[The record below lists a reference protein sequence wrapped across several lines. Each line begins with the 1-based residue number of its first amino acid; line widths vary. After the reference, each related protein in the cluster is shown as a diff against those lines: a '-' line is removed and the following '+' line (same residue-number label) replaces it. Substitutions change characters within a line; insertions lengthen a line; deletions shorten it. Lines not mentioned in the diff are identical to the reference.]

1 MIALHPK
8 KGATGETLFAQKCGG
23 CRQPN
28 LMSSNRIG
36 PDLPGI
42 VGRQIASVASYPDYS
57 SSLRGLGGIWTEDR
71 LDEFLRHQARSVLER
86 EWISPVMPARPNAE
100 PSSVICVSF
109 DKGFIARTWLWNF
122 VIREPM
128 RDTFAFHG
136 FYIGARLHSATG

>member
-8 KGATGETLFAQKCGG
+8 KGATGETLFVRKCGG
-23 CRQPN
+23 CHQPN

-71 LDEFLRHQARSVLER
+71 LDEFLKA
-86 EWISPVMPARPNAE
+86 
-100 PSSVICVSF
+100 PSAFCPGTRM
-109 DKGFIARTWLWNF
+109 D
-122 VIREPM
+122 
-128 RDTFAFHG
+128 FAG
-136 FYIGARLHSATG
+136 DASATERRAILSYLRKL